1 MARRKVLL
9 HTIPPYDGGVPA
21 KASQLASHL
30 RASGWDVAV
39 AWYATLG
46 YEPDLVAPSWRL
58 WHGPGVR
65 QQSCWDGFP
74 GWAVGCRFPETEV
87 AYYRPSHRW
96 RTIMADFD
104 RHLAVG
110 GNVLVANRLVEAE
123 IPHLLWCATPIEDDR
138 CDRRD
143 QMSPI
148 RRWVDRHVLT
158 PALQRM
164 ERRIIDRCPVLMPVA
179 GYGRRRF
186 IELGRRADPVDV
198 LPVPVDTELFRPAA
212 ELPALTLGFAGRL
225 DDPRKN
231 LFLLLEAVKLVR
243 AKGIAVQLRLAGPA
257 SQALRNKVSQL
268 GLGEGVTFLG
278 NLATQ
283 ALPDYFRSLGLF
295 VIPSWQEG
303 LGIVGVQAV
312 ASGLPV
318 ISTRCGGPQDYVM
331 DGGNG
336 YLVDFSADDM
346 ASRIIQVVIDAR
358 SHRQFG
364 AVSRSIAE
372 TRYGLKGWTAALA
385 RAWGSVW
392 GDEP

>member
-1 MARRKVLL
+1 MVRRRILL
-9 HTIPPYDGGVPA
+9 HTIPPYEGGVPA
-21 KASQLASHL
+21 KASQLAAHL
-30 RASGWDVAV
+30 RSLGWDVAV

-46 YEPDLVAPSWRL
+46 HEPDLVAPSWRP
-58 WHGPGVR
+58 WPGPGVR
-65 QQSCWDGFP
+65 QQNCWDGFP
-74 GWAVGCRFPETEV
+74 GWAVGCRFPETEI
-87 AYYRPSHRW
+87 AYYRPSRRW
-96 RTIMADFD
+96 RAVMADFD

-143 QMSPI
+143 QMHPA
-148 RRWVDRHVLT
+148 RRWLDRHLLT

-164 ERRIIDRCPVLMPVA
+164 ERKIIAGCPLLMPVA

-186 IELGRRADPVDV
+186 AEMGRRTDPVEV
-198 LPVPVDTELFRPAA
+198 LPVPVDTDLFHPPAQVDP
-212 ELPALTLGFAGRL
+212 LILGFAGRL

-231 LFLLLEAVKLVR
+231 LLLLLNAVKRVR
-243 AKGIAVQLRLAGPA
+243 AMGIAVQLRLAGPA
-257 SQALRNKVSQL
+257 SSALRDKVGHL
-268 GLGEGVTFLG
+268 GLADGVSFLG
-278 NLATQ
+278 NLAQ
-283 ALPDYFRSLGLF
+283 QDLPGYFRSLGQF

-318 ISTRCGGPQDYVM
+318 ISTRCGGPQDYVL
-331 DGGNG
+331 DGENG

-346 ASRIIQVVIDAR
+346 AQRIARIATDAPLR
-358 SHRQFG
+358 RQFSQS
-364 AVSRSIAE
+364 SRAIAE
-372 TRYGLKGWTAALA
+372 ARYGLKGWALA
-385 RAWGSVW
+385 LATAWGAVW